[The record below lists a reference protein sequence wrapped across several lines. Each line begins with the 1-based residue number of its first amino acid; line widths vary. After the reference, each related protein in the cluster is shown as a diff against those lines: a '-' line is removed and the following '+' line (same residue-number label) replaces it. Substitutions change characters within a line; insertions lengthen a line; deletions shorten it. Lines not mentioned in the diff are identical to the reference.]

1 MGSAAFVVPSVAQVT
16 GDEPEMDRLRVKAEE
31 AIGSD
36 DPEGAAM
43 NMGRAA
49 LMAKLVPSD
58 PWRVLFQWKREPT

>member
-1 MGSAAFVVPSVAQVT
+1 MT
-16 GDEPEMDRLRVKAEE
+16 GDTAKMDRLWVKAEA

-43 NMGRAA
+43 NMGLAA

-58 PWRVLFQWKREPT
+58 PWRVLFHWKREAT